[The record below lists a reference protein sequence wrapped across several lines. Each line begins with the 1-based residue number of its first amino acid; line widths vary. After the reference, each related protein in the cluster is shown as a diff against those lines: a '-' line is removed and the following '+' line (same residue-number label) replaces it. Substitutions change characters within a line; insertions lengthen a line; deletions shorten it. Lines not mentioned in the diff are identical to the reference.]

1 VKEIGKMKAFALTLA
16 LFAAAVLH
24 AESRA
29 DLEKDIAALKMQI
42 AQKRPAVETLSQ
54 PWRRGSALDFGFSAT
69 PFIALIREINM
80 LPEAQ
85 RRIDFAVTAVN
96 GQLSGW
102 DADCVVLGHKYSEEG
117 EFVEF
122 NDPNYR
128 VEANA
133 KLSNFD
139 AAWVA
144 GQGLRFGIDG
154 SAHLGIGM
162 IKWHRKFCVGDVTAY
177 GGPATCDASARL
189 SSLTSMSLS
198 NNVLQY
204 ASAINLND
212 INYGCSISFGSLGDL
227 TIPQLFKVP
236 ANVAFNG
243 SMPLPVSTAGVLQ
256 SADPRLPIRKV
267 YDIRLVN
274 PTLTL
279 TNEGVDV
286 GTDIAIVW
294 R

>member
-1 VKEIGKMKAFALTLA
+1 MKAFVLTVTLFLA
-16 LFAAAVLH
+16 AGLH
-24 AESRA
+24 AQSTS
-29 DLEKDIAALKMQI
+29 DLKKDIAALKVQI
-42 AQKRPAVETLSQ
+42 AQKRPVVENLSR
-54 PWRRGSALDFGFSAT
+54 PWQKGSMLFFGFSAA
-69 PFIALIREINM
+69 PFVDLVKEINT

-85 RRIDFAVTAVN
+85 RRVDFAVIAVN

-102 DADCVVLGHKYSEEG
+102 DADCVAFGKKYSEEG

-133 KLSNFD
+133 KVGNLD
-139 AAWVA
+139 AAWIA
-144 GQGLRFGIDG
+144 GQGFRFGMDA
-154 SAHLGIGM
+154 SAHLGVGM

-177 GGPATCDASARL
+177 GGPATCNASGRL
-189 SSLTSMSLS
+189 SSLTTMALN

-212 INYGCSISFGSLGDL
+212 IDYGCSISFGSLGDL
-227 TIPQLFKVP
+227 TIENLFKVP
-236 ANVAFNG
+236 GNVAFNG
-243 SMPLPVSTAGVLQ
+243 SMPLPVSTAGVLE
-256 SADPRLPIRKV
+256 SPDPRLPIRKE
-267 YDIRLVN
+267 YEIRLVN
-274 PTLTL
+274 PTLAM
-279 TNEGVDV
+279 TNEGVEV

>member
-1 VKEIGKMKAFALTLA
+1 MKALALTLT
-16 LFAAAVLH
+16 LVAASAMP
-24 AESRA
+24 AQSRA
-29 DLEKDIAALKMQI
+29 DLKRDIAALKAQI
-42 AQKRPAVETLSQ
+42 TQKRPVVENLSR
-54 PWRRGSALDFGFSAT
+54 PWQKSSALYFGFAAA
-69 PFIALIREINM
+69 PFIGLIKEINT

-85 RRIDFAVTAVN
+85 RRIDFAVIAAN
-96 GQLSGW
+96 GQLWGW
-102 DADCVVLGHKYSEEG
+102 DADCTIGDDEG

-122 NDPNYR
+122 DDPNYR

-133 KLSNFD
+133 RLSNLD
-139 AAWVA
+139 ASWVP
-144 GQGLRFGIDG
+144 GQGLRFGVDG
-154 SAHLGIGM
+154 AAHLGIGM
-162 IKWHRKFCVGDVTAY
+162 LHWHKKPCI
-177 GGPATCDASARL
+177 GGGAGGRAGPITCDASARL
-189 SSLTSMSLS
+189 SALTSMALS

-227 TIPQLFKVP
+227 TVPQLFKVP

-256 SADPRLPIRKV
+256 SPDPRLPLRKE
-267 YDIRLVN
+267 YEIRLVN
-274 PTLTL
+274 PSLSL

-286 GTDIAIVW
+286 GTNISIVW